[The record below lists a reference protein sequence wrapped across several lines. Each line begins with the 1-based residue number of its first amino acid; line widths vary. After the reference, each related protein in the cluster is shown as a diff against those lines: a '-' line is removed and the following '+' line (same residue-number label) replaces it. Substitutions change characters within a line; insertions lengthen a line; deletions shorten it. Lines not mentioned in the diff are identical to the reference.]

1 MLAYQPLPDRFVHLG
16 PHRVRY
22 WQAGDSGT
30 PIVLVHALG
39 ASVEFW
45 ARVMPELARKHRV
58 YALDLIGFGQS
69 DKPNVAYSEAFMAGV
84 VRDFVDAMQL
94 ERFHLIGNSMGGAVS
109 QRVARDMPHR
119 VSRLVLVCSGGLGR
133 GISPRVCLL
142 SVPLLGELLARPRP
156 EFTRRL
162 IRGGMVVREGAP
174 AELLDANIAC
184 ARSPGAA
191 RSFLRTLRGGVQRDG
206 QRPDIV
212 DAHQAAFRHLASPT
226 LVMWGDRDPI
236 IPTDYLDTIQAI
248 PQLRVHRFE
257 GCGHYPQLEHPA
269 RFCEAVLG
277 FLATAET
284 PPTFANDRIA
294 A

>member
-1 MLAYQPLPDRFVHLG
+1 MLAYRTLPDRFVNLG

-22 WQAGDSGT
+22 WQAGDRGT

-45 ARVMPELARKHRV
+45 ARVMPELAKRHRV

-69 DKPNVAYSEAFMAGV
+69 DKPDAAYSEAFMASV
-84 VRDFVDAMQL
+84 VSDFVDTMQL

-109 QRVARDMPHR
+109 QRVAREMPHR
-119 VSRLVLVCSGGLGR
+119 VDRLVLVCSGGLGR

-162 IRGGMVVREGAP
+162 IRGGMVVREGACD
-174 AELLDANIAC
+174 ELLDANVTYS
-184 ARSPGAA
+184 RSPGAS
-191 RSFLRTLRGGVQRDG
+191 RSFLRTLRGGVRRDG

-212 DAHQAAFRHLASPT
+212 EAHRSAFGQLVPPT

-236 IPTDYLDTIQAI
+236 IPTDYLDAIQAM
-248 PQLRVHRFE
+248 PRLSVHRFE
-257 GCGHYPQLEHPA
+257 GCGHYPQLERPEQ
-269 RFCEAVLG
+269 FCAVVLDY
-277 FLATAET
+277 LNMSRTTSRACTAT
-284 PPTFANDRIA
+284 
-294 A
+294 